1 MLNKNK
7 YNQIIPSSESGT
19 QEFNTS
25 SFRKAQTQIKV
36 TFSKLEYEVTVRLSR
51 QEAKE
56 KGARS
61 VRQQIVKGVSG
72 CALPGQSLYIMG
84 SSGAGKTS
92 LLNLL
97 SDRIS
102 KQSGMTD
109 FRGEILINDKITLN
123 QNVFGSVGAY
133 VMQDDVLY
141 SSFTPR
147 EALTFAA
154 KLKLRST

>member
-1 MLNKNK
+1 MFEQKK
-7 YNQIIPSSESGT
+7 YNQIIQAPEGET
-19 QEFNTS
+19 GQVNTS

-56 KGARS
+56 RGVRS

-72 CALPGQSLYIMG
+72 CALPGQTLYIMG

-92 LLNLL
+92 LLNIL

-102 KQSGMTD
+102 KQNGMTD
-109 FRGEILINDKITLN
+109 FKGEILINDKI
-123 QNVFGSVGAY
+123 
-133 VMQDDVLY
+133 
-141 SSFTPR
+141 
-147 EALTFAA
+147 
-154 KLKLRST
+154 KLD